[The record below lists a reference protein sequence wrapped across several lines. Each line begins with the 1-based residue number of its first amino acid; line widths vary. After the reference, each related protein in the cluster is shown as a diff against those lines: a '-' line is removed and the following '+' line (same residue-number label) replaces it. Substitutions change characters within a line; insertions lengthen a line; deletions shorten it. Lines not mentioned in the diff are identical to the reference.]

1 MLTHLLRST
10 RIVILIKKI
19 IMLININ
26 VFKLEFA
33 PKKIGIGPIK
43 IMPATLPSPPENM
56 DAITNIMNPKHIN
69 IVPNKTMFCAFLV
82 AIPSPSL

>member
-1 MLTHLLRST
+1 
-10 RIVILIKKI
+10 
-19 IMLININ
+19 MLINITA
-26 VFKLEFA
+26 FKLEFA

-43 IMPATLPSPPENM
+43 IISVTLPSPPENI

-69 IVPNKTMFCAFLV
+69 IIPNKTMFCAFLV